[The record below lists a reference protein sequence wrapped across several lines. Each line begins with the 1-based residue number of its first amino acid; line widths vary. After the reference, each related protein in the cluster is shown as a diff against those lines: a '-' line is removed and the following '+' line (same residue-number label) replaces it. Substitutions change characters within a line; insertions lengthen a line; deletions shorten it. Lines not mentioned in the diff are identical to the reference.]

1 MNLKLKDLIKTESNT
16 HKIYVQS
23 GQDAPKGKKLQ
34 KGPRGGHYFIGTTA
48 EKEKINQNNT
58 EKTTTKLSAKELSV
72 KDFINSF
79 KNSKLIKKLRD
90 ETDINLNITTKEGAA
105 GACDVIADL
114 YTKYNPRAKVIS
126 GVNPDEKWGQIDVHV
141 ANIVGDK
148 VIDFSQRQF
157 DPKAEIPTVM
167 LIKDFIK
174 KFGFSDVGVG
184 KNYSKSLDTFKD
196 AKEFENNL

>member
-1 MNLKLKDLIKTESNT
+1 MKLKLKDLIKKESNT
-16 HKIYVQS
+16 HKIYVKQ
-23 GQDAPKGKKLQ
+23 GQDIPKGKKMQ
-34 KGPRGGHYFIGTTA
+34 KGPRGGQYFIGTAA
-48 EKEKINQNNT
+48 EKEIINQKNT
-58 EKTTTKLSAKELSV
+58 EKSTTKLSAKELSA

-90 ETDINLNITTKEGAA
+90 ETDIDLNITTKEGAA

-126 GVNPDEKWGQIDVHV
+126 GANPDEKWGQIDIHV

-148 VIDFSQRQF
+148 VIDFSHRQF
-157 DPKAEIPTVM
+157 DEKAEIPTVM
-167 LIKDFIK
+167 SIKDFIK
-174 KFGFSDVGVG
+174 KFGFSDIGIG

-196 AKEFENNL
+196 AKEF